1 MMAAKELPPHV
12 GELLMTR
19 GAVVFFGPGHLA
31 NSVKLIEEMKETLEH
46 TTFLSFEKIDD
57 LIIPDGPVLNCTM
70 VFFHHRPPHMDLGAW
85 DTALLQGIDLRAF
98 PPRRLGV
105 PDKTPEEPTV
115 ELAPAGREM
124 QLILSWLRPLEA
136 AHIVRVARAIE
147 RSYLEHGGE
156 YRSA

>member
-1 MMAAKELPPHV
+1 MPPKELPAHV
-12 GELLMTR
+12 GELMTTQ
-19 GAVVFFGPGHLA
+19 GAVLFFGPGHLA
-31 NSVKLIEEMKETLEH
+31 NSLKLIEEMKSALEH

-57 LIIPDGPVLNCTM
+57 VVLPDGPVLNCTM
-70 VFFHHRPPHMDLGAW
+70 VFFHRKPPHMDLGDW

-115 ELAPAGREM
+115 ELAPAGLEM

-156 YRSA
+156 YRSS